1 MKTKMKTIIGLAAK
15 IDQSRVHLK
24 EGFTGIMRKINT
36 ALAGQTIATI
46 DKKIG
51 FTIET
56 WKNKDGLLREV
67 ALNLNIDMFGLE
79 IALFIGKQDE
89 EGSWVWNR
97 LNEPEFAT
105 MKLVIAKMPEI
116 FAYYI
121 FELEGIDKQMK
132 ETVSVMESIMRD

>member
-15 IDQSRVHLK
+15 IDRNQTRLK

-36 ALAGQTIATI
+36 VLAGQTIATV

-51 FTIET
+51 FTIEA
-56 WKNKDGLLREV
+56 WKNKDDLPQKV

-79 IALFIGKQDE
+79 ISLFIGKQSE
-89 EGSWVWNR
+89 EGSWVWSR
-97 LNEPEFAT
+97 LDEPEFAT

-116 FAYYI
+116 FEYYI
-121 FELEGIDKQMK
+121 IELEEMNKQVK
-132 ETVSVMESIMRD
+132 ETVSIMENITS

>member
-1 MKTKMKTIIGLAAK
+1 MKAKMKTIIGLAAK
-15 IDQSRVHLK
+15 IDQSQTRLK
-24 EGFTGIMRKINT
+24 EGFLEMMRKINT

-51 FTIET
+51 FTIEA
-56 WKNKDGLLREV
+56 WKNKDDLLRKV

-79 IALFIGKQDE
+79 ISLFIGKQDE

-97 LNEPEFAT
+97 LDEPEFAT

-121 FELEGIDKQMK
+121 VELEGMNKLVT
-132 ETVSVMESIMRD
+132 ETVSAMENIMRD

>member
-1 MKTKMKTIIGLAAK
+1 MKTKMKTIIELSTK
-15 IDQSRVHLK
+15 IDRNQTRLK

-56 WKNKDGLLREV
+56 WKNKEDLIRKV
-67 ALNLNIDMFGLE
+67 VLNLDINIFGLE
-79 IALFIGKQDE
+79 ISLFIGKQDE

-97 LNEPEFAT
+97 LDEPEFAT

-116 FAYYI
+116 LAYYI
-121 FELEGIDKQMK
+121 VELEGMNKLVT
-132 ETVSVMESIMRD
+132 ETISVMENIMRD

>member
-1 MKTKMKTIIGLAAK
+1 MKTKMKTIIELSTK
-15 IDQSRVHLK
+15 IDRNQTRLK

-56 WKNKDGLLREV
+56 WKNKDDLRREV

-79 IALFIGKQDE
+79 ISLFIGKQDE

-97 LNEPEFAT
+97 LDEPEFAT

-121 FELEGIDKQMK
+121 FELEGMDKRMK
-132 ETVSVMESIMRD
+132 ETASVMESIMRD